1 MDPQTWLITGASSG
15 LGGAIAHS
23 ALRAG
28 HRVAVTARDNARLE
42 RLAVTYPRDV
52 LALSMDLTKRDEI
65 KAAVADAEDWHGGID
80 VLVNNAAIG
89 YAAAIEEGE
98 EEKIQTLFDT
108 NVFGLAATIR
118 AALPGMRARAAGVII
133 NVSSMSGLV
142 SYPGLGYY
150 SASKFALEGLNDAL
164 AQEVGPL
171 GIKVMSIEP
180 GGMRTGI
187 IGRNLRS
194 PEIDAYA
201 STAHAILNMIRD
213 DSEGVYAPSDINRIA
228 DLLVRLVKLGDLPL
242 RLSLGGDSWSAIM
255 AKLDSLRTDY
265 ERYKDEAYSTQFV

>member
-1 MDPQTWLITGASSG
+1 MNPQTWFITGASSG
-15 LGGAIAHS
+15 LGEAIAHS

-42 RLAVTYPRDV
+42 RLVVHYPKHV
-52 LALSMDLTKRDEI
+52 LALSMDLAKPAEI
-65 KAAVADAEDWHGGID
+65 KAAVTDAEDWHGGID

-98 EEKIQTLFDT
+98 EQKIRALFDT
-108 NVFGLAATIR
+108 NFFGVAATIR
-118 AALPGMRARAAGVII
+118 AALPKMRARAAGVII

-142 SYPGLGYY
+142 SFPGLGYY
-150 SASKFALEGLNDAL
+150 SATKFALEGLNDAL

-187 IGRNLRS
+187 VGRNLRS
-194 PEIDAYA
+194 PEIDDYA
-201 STAHAILNMIRD
+201 PTAHAILNMIRND
-213 DSEGVYAPSDINRIA
+213 TEGVYAPSDINLIG
-228 DLLVRLVKLGDLPL
+228 DLLVRMVNSGDLPL

-255 AKLDSLRTDY
+255 AKLDSLRAEY
-265 ERYKDEAYSTQFV
+265 ERYKDEAYSTQFS